1 MGGEAGED
9 LWKQGG
15 QSLTFAWK
23 MHCLVYV
30 YVNMFARN
38 GALHRWGQLE
48 FTTPSRGNYF
58 YSNFQMNKL
67 TLGKFEELL

>member
-38 GALHRWGQLE
+38 GALHR
-48 FTTPSRGNYF
+48 
-58 YSNFQMNKL
+58 
-67 TLGKFEELL
+67 